1 MTNKEFLN
9 VPNLKIW
16 SKIGMRAAFGLISIE
31 ILKTDKNFF
40 VVTGDVSTSAGLDR
54 FRKNYPDNF
63 IDVGIA
69 EQNLLG
75 IAAGLASEGHN
86 VFTTTFAPF
95 QTMRCCEQIKVNL
108 GYMKQKVCMVGLA
121 SGLVLGTL
129 GYTHCCIEDIGVLR
143 SIPNLNIISPA
154 DSGELAKALIAAKE
168 NDNSTYIRLTGSSN
182 LNQIYTEDYD
192 FSIGKS
198 ITLREGKDLAL
209 IATGSLVGEAIQC
222 ASLLEG
228 DNISCEVVNFHTIK
242 PIDFKKIEELSKKFK
257 IIITLEEHNII
268 GGLGSAVA
276 EVLSKVKSSTQQL
289 FFGVNDTYSEGGEYE
304 YLLDKFSLSAN
315 RVYEKIKKLNI

>member
-16 SKIGMRAAFGLISIE
+16 SKIGMRAAFGLISI

-40 VVTGDVSTSAGLDR
+40 VVTGDVSTTAGLDR
-54 FRKNYPDNF
+54 LEKLSDNF

-69 EQNLLG
+69 ENLLG

-198 ITLREGKDLAL
+198 ITLRG
-209 IATGSLVGEAIQC
+209 
-222 ASLLEG
+222 
-228 DNISCEVVNFHTIK
+228 
-242 PIDFKKIEELSKKFK
+242 
-257 IIITLEEHNII
+257 
-268 GGLGSAVA
+268 
-276 EVLSKVKSSTQQL
+276 
-289 FFGVNDTYSEGGEYE
+289 
-304 YLLDKFSLSAN
+304 
-315 RVYEKIKKLNI
+315 